1 MCTSRPHRSMT
12 GPTVHTPTNLSVI
25 VPVAPILLRLNHVPL
40 SPFGRPVAAPARN
53 GPEPP

>member
-1 MCTSRPHRSMT
+1 MCMSRPHRSMT

-25 VPVAPILLRLNHVPL
+25 VPIAPILLRLNRVPL